1 MVFLWFFYSTTIKMF
16 SNSFSQIHLP
26 TQSGSVGSVGSTLC
40 GVLGAGPRRRWPGD
54 SVTRLGN
61 ARNCHV
67 YSWESDPN
75 NGRFSNCHVSLRC
88 SNPYWSKFLLTP
100 INGYIVVLM
109 NMVVRSSWKK
119 GSIMV
124 EGAPNH
130 GCLLAYFIIITLG
143 FTVDI
148 SNYLLMGWRSTF
160 NCGALPVCKY
170 EYLYLLMC
178 PWVIVWITA
187 TDNQQIRHK
196 WSAANW
202 VMGWYSWQKWAIRSN
217 QRHAELKILS
227 WPTQELWALVRS
239 WQSNGFAVWICLGSQ
254 KESTFLDKIPQ
265 VVDFPLG
272 KCPKS

>member
-1 MVFLWFFYSTTIKMF
+1 
-16 SNSFSQIHLP
+16 
-26 TQSGSVGSVGSTLC
+26 
-40 GVLGAGPRRRWPGD
+40 
-54 SVTRLGN
+54 
-61 ARNCHV
+61 
-67 YSWESDPN
+67 
-75 NGRFSNCHVSLRC
+75 
-88 SNPYWSKFLLTP
+88 
-100 INGYIVVLM
+100 
-109 NMVVRSSWKK
+109 
-119 GSIMV
+119 MV

-239 WQSNGFAVWICLGSQ
+239 WQSNGFAVWICLGSPKRKHILRQ
-254 KESTFLDKIPQ
+254 DSASSGFPHWENAQNHRLSNSRQMVPLIFHEISHEIAINPQTNVYFNRYIPKNIWLYPHIY
-265 VVDFPLG
+265 VYIIIYTSHSC
-272 KCPKS
+272 KSYISHCTRWCPIVS